1 MATAGE
7 AVSMDAFHE
16 VLTSFGYGPSSAD
29 DNDEEDDCSS
39 EQVDNGLNGVTEEP
53 DGVEGVDSGSSSR
66 VQVDGISPFSSV
78 SWRPVRIVA
87 SS

>member
-1 MATAGE
+1 
-7 AVSMDAFHE
+7 MDAFHE
-16 VLTSFGYGPSSAD
+16 VLTSFGYGPSPAD
-29 DNDEEDDCSS
+29 DDDDCSS

-53 DGVEGVDSGSSSR
+53 DGVEEVDSGSSSR